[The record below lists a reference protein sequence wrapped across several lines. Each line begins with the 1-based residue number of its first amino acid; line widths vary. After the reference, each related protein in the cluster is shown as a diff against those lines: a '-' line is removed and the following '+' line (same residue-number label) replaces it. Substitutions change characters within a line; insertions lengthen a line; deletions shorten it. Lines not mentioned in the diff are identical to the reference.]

1 MLGGDVR
8 VATSCGRATRAVAA
22 AVLAVLV
29 PGCAGGDEGGTCD
42 RLAEE
47 DARCAGY
54 PETPALFVCETDA
67 DEPPT
72 DACVALGDSG
82 DYCCPEG
89 YGPGVPPAGPGLD
102 PQVEPSGEAAYRPAV
117 ATSWQWQLSGP
128 LNASYPV
135 ELYDVDLF
143 DTDAATIG
151 ALRAAGQRVVCYFSA
166 GSGEDWR
173 PDYGD
178 FAAAALGEGLEG
190 WAGERWLDV
199 TEPTVLE
206 VALARLDLAV
216 EKGCDGVEPD
226 NVDGYQNDSG
236 FQLTAAHQLGFNRR
250 LANEAHARGL
260 AVLLKNDLAQIEDLL
275 DYFDGALN
283 EECFA
288 YEECALLAPFPA
300 AAKPVFQVE
309 YADDATSAER
319 RATAVCAEA
328 RAASFRTLVLPWDLD
343 DGFRVSCDE

>member
-1 MLGGDVR
+1 MGVGGVR
-8 VATSCGRATRAVAA
+8 GSTVRFPAA
-22 AVLAVLV
+22 AAALAALLGL
-29 PGCAGGDEGGTCD
+29 GCSGGDEGGICGW
-42 RLAEE
+42 LPEE
-47 DARCAGY
+47 DAQCAAY
-54 PETPALFVCETDA
+54 PEMPAFHVCETDE

-72 DACVALGDSG
+72 DECVSLGDSG

-89 YGPGVPPAGPGLD
+89 YGSGAPPSGPGLD
-102 PQVEPSGEAAYRPAV
+102 PDVEPSGEAAFRPAV
-117 ATSWQWQLSGP
+117 TTTWQWQLSGP

-143 DTDAATIG
+143 DTDAATIA
-151 ALRAAGQRVVCYFSA
+151 ALQAAGQRVVCYFSA

-178 FAAAALGEGLEG
+178 LAPAALGEGLEG

-226 NVDGYQNDSG
+226 NVDGYQNASG

-250 LANEAHARGL
+250 LGNEAHARGL

-288 YEECALLAPFPA
+288 YEECALLAPFPDVD
-300 AAKPVFQVE
+300 KPVLQVE
-309 YADDATSAER
+309 YADDAASAER
-319 RATAVCAEA
+319 RAAAVCADA